1 MHILIFGASGHV
13 GTGLAQHLSADHRI
27 TGIIRSQP
35 EATTAYEPLVVP
47 DWVDRPQAVIDELH
61 RLDASP
67 VDSVIAAVGGWYVDI
82 SMIARGIASFDEDY
96 SSYLRGHFAACA
108 VSEALAEESKALAEE
123 AGRAHVRHL
132 ALNGVASV
140 EACVGSGAIS
150 VFGAAQEMLIRVA
163 EAETDSVVYRE
174 LKVMAPIGG
183 DDRNDLR
190 GGVKTISLPKVAEAV
205 SAVLTRPD
213 EHEISTQLGV

>member
-27 TGIIRSQP
+27 TGIVRSQP
-35 EATTAYEPLVVP
+35 ESTTAYEPVVVP

-61 RLDASP
+61 RLDASS
-67 VDSVIAAVGGWYVDI
+67 VDAVIAAVGGWYVDI

-108 VSEALAEESKALAEE
+108 VSEALAEA
-123 AGRAHVRHL
+123 AGSAHVRHL

-163 EAETDSVVYRE
+163 EAETDSVDYRE

-190 GGVKTISLPKVAEAV
+190 GGVETISLPQVAEAV

>member
-1 MHILIFGASGHV
+1 MHILIFGASGYV

-27 TGIIRSQP
+27 TGIVRAQP
-35 EATTAYEPLVVP
+35 ADDTAYEPVLAP
-47 DWVDRPQAVIDELH
+47 DWVDRPQSVIDEL
-61 RLDASP
+61 RRVDAPP
-67 VDSVIAAVGGWYVDI
+67 VDAVIAAVGGWYVDM
-82 SMIARGIASFDEDY
+82 SMIDRGIDSFDEDY
-96 SSYLRGHFAACA
+96 SSYLRGHFGACA
-108 VSEALAEESKALAEE
+108 VSEALAEEG
-123 AGRAHVRHL
+123 GRAPVRHL

-163 EAETDSVVYRE
+163 AAETEAVHYRE

-190 GGVKTISLPKVAEAV
+190 GGVETIGLPAVADAV
-205 SAVLTRPD
+205 SALLSRPD
-213 EHEISTQLGV
+213 EYEISTALNV

>member
-27 TGIIRSQP
+27 TGIVRSQP
-35 EATTAYEPLVVP
+35 ESTTAYEPVVVP

-61 RLDASP
+61 RLDASS
-67 VDSVIAAVGGWYVDI
+67 VDAVIAAVGGWYVDI

-108 VSEALAEESKALAEE
+108 VSEALAEA
-123 AGRAHVRHL
+123 AGSAHVRHL

-150 VFGAAQEMLIRVA
+150 VFGTAQEMLIRVA
-163 EAETDSVVYRE
+163 EAETDSVDYRE

-190 GGVKTISLPKVAEAV
+190 GGVETISLPQVAEAV

>member
-13 GTGLAQHLSADHRI
+13 GTGLAQHLAADHRI
-27 TGIIRSQP
+27 SGIVRSQP
-35 EATTAYEPLVVP
+35 EGTTAYEPLVVP

-67 VDSVIAAVGGWYVDI
+67 VDAVIAAVGGWYVDDA
-82 SMIARGIASFDEDY
+82 MIARGLASFDEDY

-108 VSEALAEESKALAEE
+108 VSEALAEE
-123 AGRAHVRHL
+123 AGSAHVRHL

-163 EAETDSVVYRE
+163 EAETDTVDYRE

-190 GGVKTISLPKVAEAV
+190 GGVETISLPKVAEAV
-205 SAVLTRPD
+205 SVVLTRPD
-213 EHEISTQLGV
+213 EHDISTQLGV

>member
-27 TGIIRSQP
+27 TGIVRSQP
-35 EATTAYEPLVVP
+35 ESTTAFEPVVVP

-61 RLDASP
+61 RLDASS
-67 VDSVIAAVGGWYVDI
+67 VDAVIAAVGGWYVDI

-108 VSEALAEESKALAEE
+108 VSEALAEA
-123 AGRAHVRHL
+123 AGSAHVRHL

-163 EAETDSVVYRE
+163 EAETDSVDYRE

-190 GGVKTISLPKVAEAV
+190 GGVETISLPQVAEAV